1 MPTLRLASLL
11 AANALPTFRGVADY
25 LSRSGGLRVDLL
37 EGVPWAEQER
47 MLDRGEAELGAM
59 CGLLYTRKAAW
70 LELLAAPVP
79 TPARYQGRPIYFSD
93 VVVPRGSRFETFADL
108 RGARWLYNDRGSF
121 SGYALL
127 RAHLAALG
135 ETGAF
140 CGPIAESGG
149 HLRSIELLAA
159 GLADAAAIDSTVLD
173 LELRRRPAL
182 AEQIRVVATLGPH
195 AIPPLVMARRLPP
208 AQKERLRAA
217 LLRMHQDPA
226 GRAALAGGLV
236 ERFVVVADA
245 DYDGVRATARR
256 AEQVAFEGV
265 G

>member
-1 MPTLRLASLL
+1 MATLRFVSLL
-11 AANALPTFRGVADY
+11 AANSLPTYRGVAAY
-25 LSRSGGLRVDLL
+25 LSYGAGLRVELA
-37 EGVPWAEQER
+37 EGVPWAEQEL
-47 MLDRGEAELGAM
+47 MIDRGEADLGVM
-59 CGLLYTRKAAW
+59 CGLLYTHKAAW

-79 TPARYQGRPIYFSD
+79 SPARYGGRPIYFSD
-93 VVVPRGSRFETFADL
+93 IVVPRSSAFQAFGDL

-159 GLADAAAIDSTVLD
+159 GAADAAAIDSTVLD

-195 AIPPLVMARRLPP
+195 AIPPLVAARRLP
-208 AQKERLRAA
+208 AELKDQLRAA
-217 LLRMHQDPA
+217 LLRMHQEPA
-226 GRAALAGGLV
+226 GRAALSDGLI
-236 ERFVVVADA
+236 ERFVSISDA
-245 DYDGVRATARR
+245 DYDPVRATAQR
-256 AEQVAFEGV
+256 AEEVQLP
-265 G
+265 